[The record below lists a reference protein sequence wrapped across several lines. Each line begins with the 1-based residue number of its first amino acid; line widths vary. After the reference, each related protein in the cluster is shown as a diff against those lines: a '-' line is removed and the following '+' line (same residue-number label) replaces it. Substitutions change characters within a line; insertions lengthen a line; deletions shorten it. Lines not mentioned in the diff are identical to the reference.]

1 MFPSPSLGPPW
12 LSLSP
17 SPALAPCGMPGTGPD
32 ALVVLVVDEL
42 DAGAEALDV
51 LLLVVVL
58 ELLLPPPQPATA
70 SATNPAA
77 KNPVNVLGR
86 NLALM

>member
-1 MFPSPSLGPPW
+1 MFPSPSLGPPLLS

-17 SPALAPCGMPGTGPD
+17 ALGPCGMPGTGPD
-32 ALVVLVVDEL
+32 ALVVLVVVAL
-42 DAGAEALDV
+42 DAGADALDV
-51 LLLVVVL
+51 LLLVVL
-58 ELLLPPPQPATA
+58 ELLLPPPQPATT

-77 KNPVNVLGR
+77 RKPVSAFG